1 MDDSKRQ
8 ILQMLSEGKINI
20 DEAERLL
27 NVLESES
34 GAPEPSP
41 ASDGA
46 ENGKKPKFLIIKVH
60 DPSKQHHGHENVNIK
75 IPMVLLKA
83 GIKLSTLM
91 PDRAYEKINSHFQE
105 RGMHFDLNNLTPEKL
120 EGIME
125 ALKES
130 AIEIDGDD
138 KKIQIFCS

>member
-8 ILQMLSEGKINI
+8 ILQLLSEGKINI

-27 NVLESES
+27 NALESES
-34 GAPEPSP
+34 EAPETA
-41 ASDGA
+41 ASTEGA
-46 ENGKKPKFLIIKVH
+46 DNGKKLKFLNIKVH
-60 DPSKQHHGHENVNIK
+60 DPSRMHHGHENVNIK

-91 PDRAYEKINSHFQE
+91 PDRAYEKINTHFHE